1 MLEDL
6 DLNNIQNIQQARE
19 CIVML
24 LNLVENLKSGNQELR
39 EQVQRLRDE
48 INRLKGEQG
57 KPNIKSNKRKR
68 TSSNHSSERERHEP
82 KKWKKSR
89 KLDRIKIDRVEVL
102 DVEPERLPVDAQFKS
117 YEDAVVQDLDI
128 RTNNIL
134 FRKKKYH
141 SQSEGKTYLAKLPR
155 GYEGQYGPGIK
166 SLAIVM
172 GFGMQATEPKIL
184 EFFDHFGIQISSGQL
199 SNILIKDKEVFHAEK
214 DAVYEAGLRSSPWQ
228 HIDDTG
234 ARVNGQ
240 NQYCHV
246 VCNPLYT
253 AYFTT
258 EKKNRLTVVDVL
270 RNSSE
275 RTFLLNAEA
284 FELLDLLKLP
294 ARTVRQLKHFPQD
307 RELSAAEF
315 IALLDNRLPDLG
327 PLQRNRVL
335 DAAAVAAY
343 HAQLEFPVVRL
354 AICDDAPQFK
364 LVTEELALCWIHDG
378 RHYKKLVPYVAH
390 HRKLLDAF
398 QKRYW
403 DFYKQ
408 LLDYREHPTAED
420 RVRLADEFDEL
431 FSTVTGYGAL
441 DERIAKTK
449 AKKHFLLMVL
459 EHPEIPLHNNP
470 AELGARRRVRKR
482 KISFGTRTEDGTKA
496 RDTYATLAAT
506 AKKQNV
512 SFYEYIYDRVSDAY
526 GMSSLADLITDKAEE
541 LQLGA
546 SWHPPP

>member
-6 DLNNIQNIQQARE
+6 DLNNIQDIQQARE

-24 LNLVENLKSGNQELR
+24 LNLVESLKSDNRELR

-57 KPNIKSNKRKR
+57 KPNIRPRKRKR

-89 KLDRIKIDRVEVL
+89 KLDRIKIDHIEVL
-102 DVEPERLPVDAQFKS
+102 DVETARLPADARFKS
-117 YEDAVVQDLDI
+117 YEDTVVQDLDI

-141 SQSEGKTYLAKLPR
+141 SRSEGKTYLAELPR
-155 GYEGQYGPGIK
+155 GYEGQFGPSLK

-172 GFGMQATEPKIL
+172 NCGMQATEPKIL
-184 EFFDHFGIQISSGQL
+184 EFFDNFGIQISSGQL
-199 SNILIKDKEVFHAEK
+199 SNILIKDKAIFHTEK

-228 HIDDTG
+228 HMDDTG
-234 ARVNGQ
+234 ARVNGH
-240 NQYCHV
+240 NQYCQI

-258 EKKNRLTVVDVL
+258 KKKSRLTVVDVL
-270 RNSSE
+270 RNLSE

-284 FELLDLLKLP
+284 FELLHLLKLP
-294 ARTVRQLKHFPQD
+294 ARVVRRLKRFPQD
-307 RELSAAEF
+307 QELSETEF
-315 IALLDNRLPDLG
+315 TGLLDEHLPDLG

-354 AICDDAPQFK
+354 VLCDDAPQFK

-378 RHYKKLVPYVAH
+378 RHYKKLIPYVAH
-390 HRKLLDAF
+390 HRQLLDAF

-403 DFYKQ
+403 AFYKQ
-408 LLDYREHPTAED
+408 LLDYRGHPTAED
-420 RVRLADEFDEL
+420 HIRLADQFDEL
-431 FSTVTGYGAL
+431 FSTVTDYDAL
-441 DERIAKTK
+441 DKRIAKTK

-459 EHPEIPLHNNP
+459 DHPEIPLHNNP
-470 AELGARRRVRKR
+470 AELGARRQVRKR
-482 KISFGTRTEDGTKA
+482 KISLGTRTEDGTKA
-496 RDTYATLAAT
+496 GDTFATLAAT
-506 AKKQNV
+506 AKKQDV
-512 SFYEYIYDRVSDAY
+512 SFYKYIYDRVSGAY
-526 GMSSLADLITDKAEE
+526 EMPSLADLITRRAEQ

-546 SWHPPP
+546 SWHPP

>member
-6 DLNNIQNIQQARE
+6 DLNNIQDIQQARE

-24 LNLVENLKSGNQELR
+24 LNLVESLKSDNRELR
-39 EQVQRLRDE
+39 EQVQCLRDE

-57 KPNIKSNKRKR
+57 KPNIRPRKRKR

-89 KLDRIKIDRVEVL
+89 KLDRIKIDHIEVL
-102 DVEPERLPVDAQFKS
+102 DVETERLPADARFKS
-117 YEDAVVQDLDI
+117 YEDTVVQDLDI

-141 SQSEGKTYLAKLPR
+141 SRSESKTYLAELPR
-155 GYEGQYGPGIK
+155 GYEGQFGPGLK

-172 GFGMQATEPKIL
+172 SFGMQATEPKIL
-184 EFFDHFGIQISSGQL
+184 EFFDNFGIQISSGQL
-199 SNILIKDKEVFHAEK
+199 SNILIKDKAIFHTEK

-228 HIDDTG
+228 HMDDTG

-240 NQYCHV
+240 NQYCQI

-258 EKKNRLTVVDVL
+258 EKKSRLTVIDVL
-270 RNSSE
+270 RNFSE
-275 RTFLLNAEA
+275 RTFLLNAKA
-284 FELLDLLKLP
+284 FELLHSLKLP
-294 ARTVRQLKHFPQD
+294 ARVVRRLKRFPQD
-307 RELSAAEF
+307 QELSEAEF
-315 IALLDNRLPDLG
+315 TGLLDEHLPDLG
-327 PLQRNRVL
+327 PLQRNRAL

-390 HRKLLDAF
+390 HRQLLDAF

-403 DFYKQ
+403 VFYKQ
-408 LLDYREHPTAED
+408 LLDYRGHPTAKD
-420 RVRLADEFDEL
+420 HVRLADQFDEL
-431 FSTVTGYGAL
+431 FSTVTGYDAL
-441 DERIAKTK
+441 DKRIAKTK

-459 EHPEIPLHNNP
+459 DHPEIPLHNNP
-470 AELGARRRVRKR
+470 AELGARRQVRKR
-482 KISFGTRTEDGTKA
+482 KISLGTRTEDGTKA
-496 RDTYATLAAT
+496 GDTFATLAAT
-506 AKKQNV
+506 AKKQDV
-512 SFYEYIYDRVSDAY
+512 SFYEYIYDRVSGAY
-526 GMSSLADLITDKAEE
+526 EMPSLADLITRQAEQ

-546 SWHPPP
+546 SWHPP

>member
-6 DLNNIQNIQQARE
+6 DLNSIQDIQQARE

-24 LNLVENLKSGNQELR
+24 LNLVENLKLDNQELR

-57 KPNIKSNKRKR
+57 KPDIKPNKSKR
-68 TSSNHSSERERHEP
+68 TLTNHSSEQERHKP

-89 KLDRIKIDRVEVL
+89 KLDRIKIDHVEVL
-102 DVEPERLPVDAQFKS
+102 DVEPERLPADARFKS
-117 YEDAVVQDLDI
+117 YEEAVVQDIDI

-141 SQSEGKTYLAKLPR
+141 SRSEGKTYLAKLPR
-155 GYEGQYGPGIK
+155 GYEGQFGPGIK

-172 GFGMQATEPKIL
+172 SFGMQATEPKIW
-184 EFFDHFGIQISSGQL
+184 EFFDNFGIQISSGEL

-240 NQYCHV
+240 NQYCQI

-253 AYFTT
+253 VYFTT

-270 RNSSE
+270 RNFRE

-284 FELLDLLKLP
+284 FTLLDLLKLS
-294 ARTVRQLKHFPQD
+294 ARVVRQLKHFPQD
-307 RELSAAEF
+307 RELSEAEF
-315 IALLDNRLPDLG
+315 IGLLDEHLSDLG
-327 PLQRNRVL
+327 PQQRNRVL

-354 AICDDAPQFK
+354 VICDDAPQFK

-390 HRKLLDAF
+390 HRKLLDTF

-403 DFYKQ
+403 AFYDQ
-408 LLDYREHPTAED
+408 LLDYREHPTTKD

-431 FSTVTGYGAL
+431 FSTVTGYDTL
-441 DERIAKTK
+441 DKRIAKTK
-449 AKKHFLLMVL
+449 AKKPFLLMVL
-459 EHPEIPLHNNP
+459 EHPEIPLHNNS

-496 RDTYATLAAT
+496 RDTFATLAAT
-506 AKKQNV
+506 ARKQGV
-512 SFYEYIYDRVSDAY
+512 SFYEYIYDRVSGAY
-526 GMSSLADLITDKAEE
+526 EMPSLADLITRQAEQ

-546 SWHPPP
+546 SWHPP

>member
-6 DLNNIQNIQQARE
+6 DLNDLQDIQQARE

-24 LNLVENLKSGNQELR
+24 LNLVENLKLDNQELR

-57 KPNIKSNKRKR
+57 KPDIKPNKSKR
-68 TSSNHSSERERHEP
+68 TLTNHSSEQERHKP

-89 KLDRIKIDRVEVL
+89 KLDRIKIDHVEVL
-102 DVEPERLPVDAQFKS
+102 DVEPERLPADARFKS
-117 YEDAVVQDLDI
+117 YEEVVVQDIDI

-141 SQSEGKTYLAKLPR
+141 SRSEGKTYLAKLPR
-155 GYEGQYGPGIK
+155 GYEGQFGPGIK

-172 GFGMQATEPKIL
+172 SFGMQATEPKIL
-184 EFFDHFGIQISSGQL
+184 EYFDNFGIQVSSGEL
-199 SNILIKDKEVFHAEK
+199 SNILIKDQEVFHAEK

-240 NQYCHV
+240 NQYCQI

-253 AYFTT
+253 TYFTT

-270 RNSSE
+270 RNFRE
-275 RTFLLNAEA
+275 RIFLLNAEA
-284 FELLDLLKLP
+284 FTLLDLLKLP
-294 ARTVRQLKHFPQD
+294 ARVVRQLKHFPQD
-307 RELSAAEF
+307 RALSEAEF
-315 IALLDNRLPDLG
+315 IGLLDEQLPDLG
-327 PLQRNRVL
+327 PQQRNRVL
-335 DAAAVAAY
+335 DTAAVAAY
-343 HAQLEFPVVRL
+343 HAQLEFPVIRL
-354 AICDDAPQFK
+354 IICDDAPQFK

-390 HRKLLDAF
+390 HRRLLDTF
-398 QKRYW
+398 QRRYW
-403 DFYKQ
+403 AFYDQ
-408 LLDYREHPTAED
+408 LLDYREHPTTED

-431 FSTVTGYGAL
+431 FSTVTGYDAL
-441 DERIAKTK
+441 DKRIAKTK
-449 AKKHFLLMVL
+449 AKKPFLLMVL
-459 EHPEIPLHNNP
+459 EHPEIPLHNNS

-496 RDTYATLAAT
+496 RDTFATLAAT
-506 AKKQNV
+506 AKKQGV
-512 SFYEYIYDRVSDAY
+512 SFYEYIYDRVSSAY
-526 GMSSLADLITDKAEE
+526 EMPSLADLIAKQAEQ

-546 SWHPPP
+546 SWHPP